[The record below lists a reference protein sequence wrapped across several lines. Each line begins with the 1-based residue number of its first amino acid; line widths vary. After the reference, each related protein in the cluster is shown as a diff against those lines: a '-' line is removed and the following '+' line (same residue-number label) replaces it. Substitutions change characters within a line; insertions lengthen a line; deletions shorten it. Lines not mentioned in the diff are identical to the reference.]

1 MYILVFYECRIRIVT
16 IIKKEKVSVKSME
29 FTSSVKMSTSG
40 RISIARDGRSQKDYT
55 KFGMKGQVIVGTI
68 TKVSKKISIDFNG
81 TEVKVPRSAVR
92 DAREGEER
100 SFEIREVS
108 KDSIVLKEVEKTMH
122 SASGKQALVR
132 TMVGNDKAS
141 FADLLEKSGMS
152 DGNTVEGLE
161 QHTTS
166 AVDRMTGEDVQDMEQ
181 DGMSVGKREVD
192 QVDRMLSRVKKQ
204 RMEREAGLEAYKEN
218 SQEQQEQIQQI
229 SEQLAADRVAGSGVT
244 EQIVRALENA
254 NLPVTENNIKR
265 ISRAMDMANV
275 TPDMSDQAMQ
285 YMLAQEISPTIGNV
299 YHAQYA
305 GSSQKYNDYVVQYGN
320 GYQSAA
326 VIYEGTTVQG
336 ISPDKESM
344 WQEIEP
350 QVKNIIAEAGMEVN
364 AETLKQARW
373 LFSNDLPVTKES
385 LTELATLQ
393 QVKEQY
399 DPQQILEKV
408 VNSYVL
414 GEELEG
420 VLLIPENMDATMQSV
435 QAFLAEVEEQ
445 LRGVVPVSGK
455 EETFADTDISLVT
468 KRRQLEEVRLKMTA
482 DAANRL
488 SSKGISLDVEHIE
501 DIVKELREM
510 EDAYYRSIL
519 QEGGVVDGKE
529 QVDLLRHTQETV
541 RDLGRQPSYILGST
555 LSKTVEITLEEMHGE
570 GRILQAK
577 LDRAGQAYDTLM
589 TRPDRELGD
598 SMQKAFQNIP
608 EILIDMKLDDTE
620 ANVRAVKIL
629 AYNHMPITE
638 DNVFQVK
645 AYDAQV
651 DQLLKDLHPAVTVE
665 LIKRN
670 INPLECTIADLDTTI
685 REIKDELGISDDEKY
700 SKYLYQLEQRHGISQ
715 ADRAT
720 FINIYKLLNNVQ
732 KMSGAAV
739 GYVLQTDREMT
750 LENLLTAVRTLKG
763 GGVEAQAGDSSDMQD
778 IKYSRSML
786 LSQVQESFSKEEDA
800 KEKYYNMVVD
810 ALSEEI
816 SPSGLEH
823 MRMDMGSQGEEFSN
837 GLFKRNIEQLLQQ
850 VRYAKKMD
858 KQEELDT
865 GYEEEFLKNLR
876 QVTDNSSR
884 MISYL
889 NANEIPITI
898 ENLMA
903 AGNISTVY
911 EDLMNQAKKT
921 PGKQQEELEET
932 VENMVEGMEDAD
944 GMLEQY
950 DTLASNVEAILEAR
964 FADSQITSMEL
975 QELRMQTGRV
985 GLLRQLAARQDY
997 HIPVVTGENVT
1008 NIHLTIVNGTED
1020 AGKVAIR
1027 MDSDRFGNISATF
1040 EVQNDGVNGVVLCAS
1055 RKAADDMQEETEQ
1068 LKERFSVQGMELGRV
1083 TYGLQT
1089 KSTEAY
1095 ENTIGD
1101 AQHTKDTRQLYQV
1114 AKAFIKHVLQMEQI
1128 S

>member
-1 MYILVFYECRIRIVT
+1 
-16 IIKKEKVSVKSME
+16 ME
-29 FTSSVKMSTSG
+29 YTSSVKRSTSG
-40 RISIARDGRSQKDYT
+40 RISIARDGQSQKDYT
-55 KFGMKGQVIVGTI
+55 KFGMKGQIIVGTI
-68 TKVSKKISIDFNG
+68 TGVSKKISIDFNG
-81 TEVKVPRSAVR
+81 TEVKVPKSAVR
-92 DAREGEER
+92 NAREGEER
-100 SFEIREVS
+100 SFEIKEVS
-108 KDSIVLKEVEKTMH
+108 KDSIVLKEVEKNMH
-122 SASGKQALVR
+122 SASGNQALVR

-166 AVDRMTGEDVQDMEQ
+166 AADRMTGKDVQDMEQ
-181 DGMSVGKREVD
+181 DGMSVAKREID

-204 RMEREAGLEAYKEN
+204 RMERENGLEAYREN
-218 SQEQQEQIQQI
+218 FQEQQEQIQQI
-229 SEQLAADRVAGSGVT
+229 SEQIVVDRMAGSGVT
-244 EQIVRALENA
+244 ETIVRALENA

-275 TPDMSDQAMQ
+275 TPDMSNQAMQ
-285 YMLAQEISPTIGNV
+285 YMVDQQLPPTIGNV

-305 GSSQKYNDYVVQYGN
+305 GSSQKYNDYVVQYGI
-320 GYQSAA
+320 GYQSSA

-336 ISPDKESM
+336 ISLDKESM

-350 QVKNIIAEAGMEVN
+350 QAKNIIEEAGLEVDVD
-364 AETLKQARW
+364 TMKQAKW
-373 LFSNDLPVTKES
+373 LFSNDLPITKES
-385 LTELATLQ
+385 LAELATLQ

-399 DPQQILEKV
+399 DSQQILEKV
-408 VNSYVL
+408 VNSYAL

-420 VLLIPENMDATMQSV
+420 VLLIPEKMDASMQSI
-435 QAFLAEVEEQ
+435 QAFLNEVEEQ
-445 LRGVVPVSGK
+445 LQGVVPVVDP
-455 EETFADTDISLVT
+455 EESYANMDISLVT

-488 SSKGISLDVEHIE
+488 SSKGISLDVGHIE
-501 DIVKELREM
+501 EIVNELREM
-510 EDAYYRSIL
+510 EDVFYRDIL

-529 QVDLLRHTQETV
+529 QVNLLRHTQETITA
-541 RDLGRQPSYILGST
+541 LGRQPSYLLGST
-555 LSKTVEITLEEMHGE
+555 LSKRAEITLEEIHEE

-577 LDRAGQAYDTLM
+577 LDRAGEAYDTLM

-598 SMQKAFQNIP
+598 SLHKAFQNIP
-608 EILIDMKLDDTE
+608 EILKDMKLGDTE

-645 AYDAQV
+645 EYDAQV
-651 DQLLKDLHPAVTVE
+651 NQLLKDLHPAVTVE

-670 INPLECTIADLDTTI
+670 INPLESTITDLDTTI

-700 SKYLYQLEQRHGISQ
+700 SKYLYQLEQRHGISE
-715 ADRAT
+715 ADRTT

-786 LSQVQESFSKEEDA
+786 LSQVQEAFSKEEDA

-823 MRMDMGSQGEEFSN
+823 MNMDTGNQGEEFSN
-837 GLFKRNIEQLLQQ
+837 ELFKRNIEELLQQ

-858 KQEELDT
+858 KQEEEDT

-876 QVTDNSSR
+876 QATDNSGR

-889 NANEIPITI
+889 QSNEIPVTI

-903 AGNISTVY
+903 AGNINTVY

-921 PGKQQEELEET
+921 PEKQREELKET

-944 GMLEQY
+944 GMLKQY

-997 HIPVVTGENVT
+997 HIPVVTGESVT
-1008 NIHLTIVNGTED
+1008 NIHLVIVSGAED
-1020 AGKVAIR
+1020 AGKVEIC
-1027 MDSDRFGNISATF
+1027 MDSERYGNISATF
-1040 EVQNDGVNGVVLCAS
+1040 DVQNDVVNGVVFCAS

-1068 LKERFSVQGMELGRV
+1068 LKERLLVQGMELGRV

-1089 KSTEAY
+1089 KSMEAY
-1095 ENTIGD
+1095 GNATGD

-1114 AKAFIKHVLQMEQI
+1114 AKAFIKHVSQMEQV